1 MLSQISI
8 ISLLDHFLE
17 QVSFKVAYLSVHLG
31 SYEIL
36 QGSLEL
42 IGYRE
47 LSFRHF
53 NEILNLLFN
62 SGYKASMQLML
73 NMLS

>member
-53 NEILNLLFN
+53 NEI
-62 SGYKASMQLML
+62 
-73 NMLS
+73 